1 MSVEQGTLSTAPAQ
15 VLLSK
20 VAKLPVKI
28 PLLPPERLKGDPVF
42 TGLWNGWAGIGII
55 SLPEAQACS
64 ALLFLSFSEG

>member
-20 VAKLPVKI
+20 VPKLPVKI

-42 TGLWNGWAGIGII
+42 TGLWAGIGIS
-55 SLPEAQACS
+55 SLPEAQAHS
-64 ALLFLSFSEG
+64 ASLFLSFSEG